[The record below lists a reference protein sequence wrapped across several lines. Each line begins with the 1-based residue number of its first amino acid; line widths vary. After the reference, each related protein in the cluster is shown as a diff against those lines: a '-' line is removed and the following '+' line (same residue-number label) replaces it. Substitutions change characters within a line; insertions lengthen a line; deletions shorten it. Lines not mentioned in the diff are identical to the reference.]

1 MNLDVVGHIAA
12 LIGLDLILL
21 LGLLFIPLGLG
32 GNFIILGAALVVALV
47 TGFTQVG
54 WWALGIMLGAVV
66 AGEIL
71 EALLGSL
78 VARKYGASKWG
89 MLGAF
94 VGGIAGAVVGTG
106 VLPVIGSLA
115 GSFVGAAAGA
125 LAAELL
131 ALSAKGTEI
140 RGIEETR
147 PGLRAGFGALLG
159 KALATGLKMAIGVA
173 MAIYLILRT
182 HSSSAFGGP

>member
-1 MNLDVVGHIAA
+1 MNFGLVGHIAA
-12 LIGLDLILL
+12 LIGLDLVLL
-21 LGLLFIPLGLG
+21 IGLLFIPLGLG
-32 GNFIILGAALVVALV
+32 GNFILLGVAVVVALL
-47 TGFTQVG
+47 TGFTQLG

-66 AGEIL
+66 AGEVL
-71 EALLGSL
+71 EAVLGSL

-94 VGGIAGAVVGTG
+94 AGGILGDAVGTG
-106 VLPVIGSLA
+106 VLPVVGSLI

-131 ALSAKGTEI
+131 ALSASGQEI
-140 RGIEETR
+140 HGLDGTR

-173 MAIYLILRT
+173 MAIYIVMRT
-182 HSSSAFGGP
+182 HGASAFGGS